1 MSSEIASQGSLFTSD
16 FLTETIQ
23 SISEWS
29 AFGDADLDQFGE
41 SVRALFDR
49 FPISQTP
56 NESQTEDDLIWPILE
71 ALGWTESL
79 RQQNLSPKGR
89 DDVPDG
95 LLFES
100 AEIKAKA
107 NGFPE
112 EWKRY
117 EFGRA
122 VVESKRWA
130 RPLDRRSG
138 RRGEETAPS
147 TQMLRYLRRIDDI
160 TNGALRWGILTN
172 GSKWRLYFSGA
183 RSVSEQF
190 FELELDIAAI
200 LDLIPTAS
208 ISDSVGIPKSVLI

>member
-23 SISEWS
+23 QVSEWS
-29 AFGDADLDQFGE
+29 KLGDTDLDQFATRI
-41 SVRALFDR
+41 RAHFDS

-56 NESQTEDDLIWPILE
+56 NESQAEDDLIWPILE

-89 DDVPDG
+89 EDVPDG
-95 LLFES
+95 LLLES
-100 AEIKAKA
+100 VKTKAKA
-107 NGFPE
+107 NSFPE

-138 RRGEETAPS
+138 RRGEGSLWRHISLVRALPCLHERA
-147 TQMLRYLRRIDDI
+147 RRRKPRRGDQVM
-160 TNGALRWGILTN
+160 THRGESCL
-172 GSKWRLYFSGA
+172 
-183 RSVSEQF
+183 
-190 FELELDIAAI
+190 
-200 LDLIPTAS
+200 
-208 ISDSVGIPKSVLI
+208 

>member
-16 FLTETIQ
+16 FLTETIH

-79 RQQNLSPKGR
+79 RQQ
-89 DDVPDG
+89 

-107 NGFPE
+107 NGF
-112 EWKRY
+112 
-117 EFGRA
+117 
-122 VVESKRWA
+122 
-130 RPLDRRSG
+130 
-138 RRGEETAPS
+138 
-147 TQMLRYLRRIDDI
+147 
-160 TNGALRWGILTN
+160 
-172 GSKWRLYFSGA
+172 
-183 RSVSEQF
+183 
-190 FELELDIAAI
+190 
-200 LDLIPTAS
+200 LIPQR
-208 ISDSVGIPKSVLI
+208 P